1 VECDAGQ
8 PVAAVAESLSSMAA
22 GDLLGPEGG
31 DGAGARFLEFILERE
46 ETDVE
51 VSAVDARDEG
61 LYGFERDIV
70 APQRD
75 LISSISNFTELF
87 FANGFTFI

>member
-1 VECDAGQ
+1 VECDARQ

-31 DGAGARFLEFILERE
+31 DGAGARFLEFILERK

-61 LYGFERDIV
+61 LHEFKRDIV
-70 APQRD
+70 APQVD
-75 LISSISNFTELF
+75 LISSLSNFTELY
-87 FANGFTFI
+87 FAKCFTFI

>member
-1 VECDAGQ
+1 MECYARQ

-22 GDLLGPEGG
+22 GDLFGPEGG
-31 DGAGARFLEFILERE
+31 DGRGARFLEFILERK
-46 ETDVE
+46 ETDAE

-61 LYGFERDIV
+61 LYGFEPDIV
-70 APQRD
+70 EAQAD
-75 LISSISNFTELF
+75 LISLLSNFTELN